1 MARRNLVNVA
11 DTSIVRFTRDEF
23 FTEVFDYTPGDH
35 CTFLAPTG
43 GGKTQIALD
52 ALAATMSP
60 QLKATIFVMKPK
72 DATIERY
79 AKSQNLETIRDWPP
93 PTISIG
99 RRIAGKKTNGYLLW
113 PRETGNLDL
122 DEATQH
128 RIFKRAI
135 NDMYLKAKK
144 SPNIMFAD
152 ETYSL
157 EKELGLEGDLRRAW
171 TKGRSL
177 GNGLW
182 AASQRPAYI
191 SLWAYQA
198 QHLFLGNDPDKRS
211 QDRYSEIGAGNDPDV
226 VKALLNSLDRYEFL
240 YIQRDERSMCII
252 EAS

>member
-1 MARRNLVNVA
+1 MITEA
-11 DTSIVRFTRDEF
+11 DTGVVRFGRQEF
-23 FTEVFDYTPGDH
+23 FTEVFDYRPGDH

-52 ALAATMSP
+52 ALAATISP
-60 QLKATIFVMKPK
+60 ELKATVFVMKPK
-72 DATIERY
+72 DATISRY
-79 AKSQNLETIRDWPP
+79 AEAHNLETIRDWPP

-99 RRIAGKKTNGYLLW
+99 RRLAGKKTNGYLLW
-113 PRETGNLDL
+113 PRETGNLEH
-122 DEATQH
+122 DEAQQE
-128 RIFKRAI
+128 RIFRRAI
-135 NDMYLKAKK
+135 NDMYVKAKK
-144 SPNIMFAD
+144 APNIMFAD

-157 EKELGLEGDLRRAW
+157 EKELKLDRDLRRAW

-198 QHLFLGNDPDKRS
+198 QHLFLGNDPDVRS
-211 QDRYSEIGAGNDPDV
+211 QDRYAEIGAGNNPDV
-226 VKALLNSLDRYEFL
+226 IKALLNSLKRYEFL

-252 EAS
+252 EAD